1 MLENRSTRA
10 EARLLVHLPDK
21 TLVFLFAASQ
31 AFEAPIWYVAQS
43 GIGKPYRIRGAVQAY
58 GRVIAADLVNPQLGN
73 LVDSVCTHFGE
84 EAQWQFDMGMLYN
97 ASAGGILH
105 RLELIGLP
113 GRAPPLEDGTIWLS
127 LTRDG
132 ENFTTERA
140 VQIGVAGQHYK
151 RLQWRPRTNFR
162 TYLGMRVRGLTSAM
176 PGFATCEATLSPLSA

>member
-1 MLENRSTRA
+1 MPSYEKGAVRIHFE
-10 EARLLVHLPDK
+10 EAGSGFPLLVIAGGGLNS
-21 TLVFLFAASQ
+21 TISGLTG
-31 AFEAPIWYVAQS
+31 ERAPFDAIAEFKGEY
-43 GIGKPYRIRGAVQAY
+43 
-58 GRVIAADLVNPQLGN
+58 RVIAADLVNPQLGN